1 MRKLFTPDW
10 YIRSYRNLDLERLV
24 QSGIR
29 VLVCDIDNTLVAH
42 DVAEPDE
49 AVIAFVQ
56 SVKKS

>member
-29 VLVCDIDNTLVAH
+29 VLVCDIDNTLVEH

-49 AVIAFVQ
+49 
-56 SVKKS
+56 